1 MKCTALK
8 SGLLAVV
15 AAVGIVALAPLPA
28 MAQDSLAGTW
38 ELTLETP
45 QGANT
50 VNMDLKQDADK
61 VTGELTSPL
70 GAVPVS
76 GTYTGGTMALT
87 ANIDIQ
93 GTALT
98 LGFNGKVT
106 GNSIAGSVKLGD
118 FGEFPFSGAR
128 KAAGSA
134 AAAAPAAPAATTPA
148 APAAAAA
155 GGGGG
160 AGGAW
165 DVVLSIPGVGDLPA
179 TATLT
184 QDGQNVTGMLSS
196 MAGDVPVKGTMIGN
210 ALKLEFTAE
219 TPQGPITVTMTGELA
234 ATGFTGKASLAGI
247 GEADWKATRK

>member
-8 SGLLAVV
+8 SGLLAAV

-28 MAQDSLAGTW
+28 MAQDSAAGNW

-50 VNMDLKQDADK
+50 VNMELKQDADK

-106 GNSIAGSVKLGD
+106 GSSIAGTVKLGD
-118 FGEFPFSGAR
+118 FGEFPFSGTR

-134 AAAAPAAPAATTPA
+134 AAAAPAAAAAAPA
-148 APAAAAA
+148 APSAAAA
-155 GGGGG
+155 GGGGSA
-160 AGGAW
+160 AGGW

-184 QDGQNVTGMLSS
+184 QDGTNVTGMLSS
-196 MAGDVPVKGTMIGN
+196 VAGDVPVKGTMTGN
-210 ALKLEFTAE
+210 SLKLEFTAE

>member
-8 SGLLAVV
+8 SGLLAAV

-28 MAQDSLAGTW
+28 MAQDSAAGNW

-106 GNSIAGSVKLGD
+106 GSSIAGSR
-118 FGEFPFSGAR
+118 SAAR
-128 KAAGSA
+128 ARLPVVQQRQHRPRQQPRRRHRPQRRRV
-134 AAAAPAAPAATTPA
+134 AAAAPP
-148 APAAAAA
+148 A
-155 GGGGG
+155 GGTSSSRFP
-160 AGGAW
+160 AW
-165 DVVLSIPGVGDLPA
+165 A
-179 TATLT
+179 TF
-184 QDGQNVTGMLSS
+184 
-196 MAGDVPVKGTMIGN
+196 P
-210 ALKLEFTAE
+210 
-219 TPQGPITVTMTGELA
+219 PP
-234 ATGFTGKASLAGI
+234 
-247 GEADWKATRK
+247 RR